1 MANLNE
7 VKLIG
12 RLGREPEVRY
22 MTTGDAV
29 ANFTVA
35 TSETYKDKIGEKKE
49 STEWH
54 RCVAFRQP
62 ATFIEQ
68 YAKKGDLV
76 FVEGKLQTREYD
88 KNGEKHYTTEIVV
101 GNFQLLNSV
110 NGKKASSSEPAAAAG
125 AASASPPNGLD
136 PDDDPPY

>member
-12 RLGREPEVRY
+12 RLGRDPEVRY
-22 MTTGDAV
+22 MPSGDAL
-29 ANFTVA
+29 ANITVA
-35 TSETYKDKIGEKKE
+35 TSETYKDKSGEKKE

-101 GNFQLLNSV
+101 GNFQLLNSL
-110 NGKKASSSEPAAAAG
+110 NGKKASTSEPAAAAG